1 VQFRKNINALRAVGV
16 ISVMF
21 FHFKIGGFGGGF
33 SGVDIFFVISGFLMT
48 GIIFNGLQEQ
58 RFSLLEFYASR
69 ARRIVPALLVLCVAL
84 LLFGFAYLPLG
95 DFRQSIKTINTSLL
109 FSSNF
114 DYAKSGS
121 YFAAPLHENW
131 MLHTWALSVEWQ
143 FYMLY
148 PVILIA
154 LFKLLGEKRTKI
166 ALVLLAL
173 VSLAASVIFTRTLP
187 AFSFYMLPTR
197 AWELLAGGLVFVY
210 PLQFKKRTG
219 YFFEGIGLAAILAG
233 IFCFSE
239 QNLWPGYLASI
250 PVLGAV
256 LVIYGNTGS
265 VFSSNR
271 ALQFTGKISYSV
283 YLWHW
288 PIVVFLYTCGTLD
301 SWKYVLPSIF
311 LSFALGALS
320 FYLVESRV
328 KKTQQAPKALFK
340 FAGLV
345 VAAVAVF
352 SIISSVVKSNPSVR
366 FVFVEQ
372 SPPEYTS
379 KLYTQECY
387 PNEFGASD
395 CKLGTGEISVIL
407 FGDSQA
413 QSTAAAVQLENKAAA
428 LSWALG
434 GCPTLTNFEMRNKE
448 LERKCLG
455 FNQAKLD
462 VLGRS
467 YQGVPVILFSR
478 AALYSDSSRGN
489 NFRVFFNGD
498 DAQDSQKFADAF
510 TEEYVRTVCVI
521 AKNHPVYI
529 VRPIPEMPF
538 NVYKGLNLHA
548 RIFHSKS
555 DISVPLKDY
564 EKRNKTANFA
574 IDAAGKHCK
583 AQIIDP
589 VPFLCPNGKCMG
601 SKNGVPLYF
610 DDSHL
615 VDSGNKQLE
624 GMFKGVV
631 WAK

>member
-21 FHFKIGGFGGGF
+21 FHFRIGGFGGGF

-48 GIIFNGLQEQ
+48 GIIFTGLQEQ

-84 LLFGFAYLPLG
+84 LLFGFVYLPLD
-95 DFRQSIKTINTSLL
+95 DFRQSVKTMNNSLL
-109 FSSNF
+109 FISNF
-114 DYAKSGS
+114 DYAKRNS
-121 YFAAPLHENW
+121 YFDAPLHENW
-131 MLHTWALSVEWQ
+131 MLHTWALSIQWQ

-148 PVILIA
+148 PVILMA

-187 AFSFYMLPTR
+187 AFSFYLLPTR

-288 PIVVFLYTCGTLD
+288 PIVVFLYTCGTLG

-352 SIISSVVKSNPSVR
+352 SIISSVVKSNPGVR

-379 KLYTQECY
+379 KLYTKECY
-387 PNEFGASD
+387 PNEFDASD

-413 QSTAAAVQLENKAAA
+413 ESTAAAVQLENKATA
-428 LSWALG
+428 LLWARA
-434 GCPTLTNFEMRNKE
+434 GCPTLTNFEMLDKE
-448 LERKCLG
+448 LERVCRG

-467 YQGVPVILFSR
+467 YQGVPVILLSR
-478 AALYSDSSRGN
+478 TALYSDSSRGN
-489 NFRVFFNGD
+489 KRRVFFNGD
-498 DAQDSQKFADAF
+498 DTQDSQKSADAF

-548 RIFHSKS
+548 RIFHNKS

-564 EKRNKTANFA
+564 EKRNKIANFA

-610 DDSHL
+610 DDNHL

-624 GMFKGVV
+624 GMFKGIV